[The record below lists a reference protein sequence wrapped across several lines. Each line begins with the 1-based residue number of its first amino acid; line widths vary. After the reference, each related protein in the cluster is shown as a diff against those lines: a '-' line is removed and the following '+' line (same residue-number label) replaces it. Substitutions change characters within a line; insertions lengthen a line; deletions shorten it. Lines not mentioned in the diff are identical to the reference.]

1 MLTQVCPRRNRDAN
15 RGLFG
20 ELKKMNNLDGETLD
34 PHEGT

>member
-1 MLTQVCPRRNRDAN
+1 MLTQVRHRRNRDAN

-20 ELKKMNNLDGETLD
+20 ELNKINNLDGETLD